1 MTTNSQSFDQAPPTD
16 RKKPRPGVAGDP
28 FLRATALAELL
39 ETSAVDRDRAA
50 GTPKPERDLL
60 RESGLLRLSIPTTY
74 GGSGGDWQ
82 TVMKT
87 VRILAAADSSLA
99 HLYAFHHLLL
109 ATVRLFGAPDQWE
122 QAYTE
127 AAHLPL
133 FWGNALNP
141 LDTRMVS
148 TPHDGWRSFSGDKSF
163 CSGALDSDRLVVSA
177 RQDGLDRLVIAA
189 IPTDREGIVLHDD
202 WDNIGQ
208 RQTDSG
214 SVSFKRVRIEEAEI
228 LQTPGPLGS
237 TFATLRPLI
246 AQLILSNIYLGIAEG
261 AFRATRKYVH
271 HEARRWLLS
280 TAEEQAQDP
289 YALERA
295 GEFWLALEGA
305 RLLNDR
311 AAAVFDDAWVRED
324 RLTPAERSET
334 AIAIATAK
342 VSAIRGGMEITNRMF
357 DVMGA
362 RSTMGRFGFDRF
374 WRNLRTHALHDPI
387 DYKLRE
393 LGEWALN
400 DKGPIPTFY
409 S

>member
-1 MTTNSQSFDQAPPTD
+1 MDFRSTTLDGKGLQAVNPD
-16 RKKPRPGVAGDP
+16 VSDP
-28 FLRATALAELL
+28 LARAHALAELFDL
-39 ETSAVDRDRAA
+39 SAPDRDRAG
-50 GTPKPERDLL
+50 GTPKVERDLL
-60 RESGLLRLSIPTTY
+60 RESGLLRLSIPVAY
-74 GGSGGDWQ
+74 GGLGGDWT

-87 VRILAAADSSLA
+87 VRILASADSSLA
-99 HLYAFHHLLL
+99 HVYAFHHLLL
-109 ATVRLFGAPDQWE
+109 ATVRLFGAAGQWE
-122 QAYTE
+122 SAYRDT
-127 AAHLPL
+127 ARTPL

-141 LDTRMVS
+141 LDSRMVS
-148 TPHDGWRSFSGDKSF
+148 TAQSGWRSFSGHKSF
-163 CSGALDSDRLVVSA
+163 CSGALDSDRLIVSA
-177 RQDGLDRLVIAA
+177 RQAGLDRLVIAA
-189 IPTDREGIVLHDD
+189 IPSGRKGITPHDD

-214 SVSFKRVRIEEAEI
+214 TVTFEDVRIEESEI

-261 AFRATRKYVH
+261 AFRATKKYVH
-271 HEARRWLLS
+271 GEARRWLFS
-280 TAEEQAQDP
+280 AAEQQSKDP

-311 AAAVFDDAWVRED
+311 AAALLDAAWEQND
-324 RLTPAERSET
+324 ALSGQQRSET
-334 AIAIATAK
+334 AIGIATAK
-342 VSAIRGGMEITNRMF
+342 VASVRGGMEITNRMF

-393 LGEWALN
+393 LGDWALN
-400 DKGPIPTFY
+400 DQEPLPTFY